1 MTLMLD
7 ARQRALLE
15 HMGLRLD
22 FLPPLAVDDALE
34 PVLLAVQSEVAADA
48 PSPRADRPAPTR
60 APMSPPAS
68 AVKPMEAKV
77 APMVLAER
85 PNVTQA
91 DWAQLQQAVS
101 GCTACGLCKTRK
113 QTVFG
118 VGSPPAVGASG
129 SGVDLMIVGEAPG
142 EHEDLRGEPFVGA
155 AGQLLDQML
164 AAVGL
169 SRQVE
174 GGQQG
179 KVYIANVLKCRP
191 PGNRNP
197 QPEEVAQCLP
207 YLQRQIELV
216 QPKVLLA
223 MGRFGAQAL
232 LAPESG
238 HSEGTPLGKLRG
250 HIHRFGET
258 PVVVTYHPAY
268 LLRSPAEKAKVWA
281 DLCWAQ
287 SLVAGA

>member
-1 MTLMLD
+1 MVPATPAMPSTVGHLGW
-7 ARQRALLE
+7 AE
-15 HMGLRLD
+15 LR
-22 FLPPLAVDDALE
+22 
-34 PVLLAVQSEVAADA
+34 
-48 PSPRADRPAPTR
+48 
-60 APMSPPAS
+60 
-68 AVKPMEAKV
+68 
-77 APMVLAER
+77 
-85 PNVTQA
+85 
-91 DWAQLQQAVS
+91 QAVAS
-101 GCTACGLCKTRK
+101 CEGCTLCQQRRN
-113 QTVFG
+113 TVFG
-118 VGSPPAVGASG
+118 TGAPEPSPGEAPP
-129 SGVDLMIVGEAPG
+129 VDWMIVGEAPG
-142 EHEDLRGEPFVGA
+142 ENEDLQGEPFVGA

-164 AAVGL
+164 AATGL
-169 SRQVE
+169 TRDPQ
-174 GGQQG
+174 GGAQG
-179 KVYIANVLKCRP
+179 RVYITNVLKCRP

-197 QPEEVAQCLP
+197 QPEEVAQCFP

-250 HIHRFGET
+250 HIHRFGKT
-258 PVVVTYHPAY
+258 PVLVTYHPAY